1 MPKKTG
7 PIRILCL
14 ACSPVKFSALQ
25 AAFKNAPH
33 VSILTASTSDQ
44 AVAICVAQVVAAAVV
59 DAESIRGQ
67 EWSVLKSLKGVKPSL
82 PIILLEERKSERHLL
97 LPEGVDATASLQS
110 PTELYEVITAA
121 LDRASKKERPAAS

>member
-14 ACSPVKFSALQ
+14 ACTPAKFSALQ
-25 AAFKNAPH
+25 AAFKTSPW

-44 AVAICVAQVVAAAVV
+44 AVAICVAHVVAAAVV

-67 EWSVLKSLKGVKPSL
+67 EFSVVRSLKGVKPGL
-82 PIILLEERKSERHLL
+82 PVILLENRKSKRESR
-97 LPEGVDATASLQS
+97 LPEGVDAAASLDS
-110 PTELYEVITAA
+110 RNDLYEAVTTAIDKA
-121 LDRASKKERPAAS
+121 EKKDRPQAV